1 MSILEILGYD
11 MLQINFNIYSHLLYY
26 FLEDVSYSYF
36 FKKKANKNAYSINA
50 LVLVW
55 IQL

>member
-1 MSILEILGYD
+1 MSIIEILGYD

-26 FLEDVSYSYF
+26 FLEDVSYSYL

>member
-50 LVLVW
+50 LVLV
-55 IQL
+55 

>member
-26 FLEDVSYSYF
+26 YLEDVSYSYL